1 MAITKIVRQGIADDA
16 IDGTKIADD
25 VINSEHIVDAG
36 VDSAHIN
43 DVAASKLT
51 GTIAS
56 GRLSAA
62 NLGSGTVPTARLGSG
77 TANNAVFL
85 RGDNTWAAA
94 GSTSASDLTSG
105 TLADARFP
113 STLPAISG
121 ANLTGIVSQGR
132 NLIING
138 GMDVWQRATS
148 FALTNGKAYTADRF
162 WLNPQSVASTHSR
175 QAVTSP
181 IAGMASQYC
190 LRIQRNIN
198 VSATGLIYFATDLE
212 STNAFACRGR
222 KLTLSFYAR
231 KHATGYT
238 ATSDLFSLGIVSGK
252 GTDQTLVNGYTS
264 GSYVANQSNTL
275 TSSWQRFTVTTSSV
289 IADDI
294 TQIGLQGTRTSVGTA
309 GTNDYMEIT
318 GIQVEISDAA
328 TDFEHRSYGEELA
341 LCQRYFFKTQP
352 QSVAADTW
360 SWGGGLTIA
369 PNTGNRQTGGT
380 FPVTMRA
387 SATVTVLSTDSS
399 TGKVYRS
406 GSHVAASIPDSG
418 ENGFRLSV
426 SGGVSTSADA
436 AMCFYADAEL

>member
-1 MAITKIVRQGIADDA
+1 MSKVKIEGHGTGTGTFTVTTPSSNTDRTITLPDA
-16 IDGTKIADD
+16 TGTLLNSDG
-25 VINSEHIVDAG
+25 S
-36 VDSAHIN
+36 
-43 DVAASKLT
+43 AASLT
-51 GTIAS
+51 AIP
-56 GRLSAA
+56 AA
-62 NLGSGTVPTARLGSG
+62 NITG
-77 TANNAVFL
+77 
-85 RGDNTWAAA
+85 
-94 GSTSASDLTSG
+94 
-105 TLADARFP
+105 
-113 STLPAISG
+113 TLPAING
-121 ANLTGIVSQGR
+121 ANLTGVNAVNGGR
-132 NLIING
+132 KNLIING

-341 LCQRYFFKTQP
+341 LCQRYYEVLGSTAVTDYGFMYIGGNWTTVNSRWGLQWTVTKRASPTITESGTWYVRNSTGSSIAVTAKNFDQP
-352 QSVAADTW
+352 SPYGAAPYVTCA
-360 SWGGGLTIA
+360 SGLTVGHTAQIW
-369 PNTGNRQTGGT
+369 GDDG
-380 FPVTMRA
+380 
-387 SATVTVLSTDSS
+387 LI
-399 TGKVYRS
+399 KV
-406 GSHVAASIPDSG
+406 
-418 ENGFRLSV
+418 
-426 SGGVSTSADA
+426 
-436 AMCFYADAEL
+436 DAEL